1 MTESAIDCNN
11 LPENLLELLNFKAM
25 FTVEQIEQAHQKVK
39 SGADFP
45 KYIQEIKQLGVTG
58 FETWVQD
65 SHTEYFG
72 ANSFQ
77 TQSNPQYEEL
87 TIVEKSDNPKFVDY
101 LKKHQRGETNYYTFC
116 THCAETGIEK
126 WIVDLEKM
134 TCTYFDKAGNEILVE
149 QIPQ

>member
-1 MTESAIDCNN
+1 
-11 LPENLLELLNFKAM
+11 
-25 FTVEQIEQAHQKVK
+25 VK

-58 FETWVQD
+58 FETWVKD

-72 ANSFQ
+72 ANEYQ

-87 TIVEKSDNPKFVDY
+87 TIAEKSNKQKFVDY
-101 LKKHQRGETNYYTFC
+101 LKKHQRGETNYFTFC
-116 THCAETGIEK
+116 QHCAETGIEK

-134 TCTYFDKAGNEILVE
+134 TCTYFDKTGNEILVE